1 LKRRLQPL
9 KILKKEEGKTRVA
22 AGKVTGNTG
31 QIIKGEAE
39 KVKSLSNFYVYTTL
53 PNSQISRPFMNCWV

>member
-39 KVKSLSNFYVYTTL
+39 KV
-53 PNSQISRPFMNCWV
+53 